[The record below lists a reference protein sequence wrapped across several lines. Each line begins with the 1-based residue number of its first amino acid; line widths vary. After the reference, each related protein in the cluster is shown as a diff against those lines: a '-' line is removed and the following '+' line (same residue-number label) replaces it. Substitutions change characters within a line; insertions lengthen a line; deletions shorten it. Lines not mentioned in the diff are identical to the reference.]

1 MTNLT
6 NLLNVTL
13 EDDNTATGGVSFP
26 GQTVRDF
33 LEETGI
39 SEDTSIKELNEA
51 LEQCGIK
58 PLQTTLD
65 KVIDGLYAG
74 ELNTVQK
81 DVLTWLAGSEAETL
95 EDAIN
100 LLENVQ
106 CENADVSHLVYNK
119 DISAW
124 VYEHEESILEIINGL
139 VGTDLHDLDEINW
152 AQHDDLASVL
162 TEWESGHDRYYL
174 WVDDTREEAEELAH
188 DDNEDW
194 EEMDEEEK
202 EDAINE
208 ALDVLFYQYDVFE
221 LTNTNKMELAWLAFE
236 YEAQNLAEELEGIR
250 EVIAGE

>member
-1 MTNLT
+1 MENTLT
-6 NLLNVTL
+6 KTI
-13 EDDNTATGGVSFP
+13 E
-26 GQTVRDF
+26 
-33 LEETGI
+33 
-39 SEDTSIKELNEA
+39 
-51 LEQCGIK
+51 
-58 PLQTTLD
+58 
-65 KVIDGLYAG
+65 GLFAG

-81 DVLTWLAGSEAETL
+81 DVLTWLVGTEAETL

-100 LLENVQ
+100 TLENVQ

-119 DISAW
+119 DISVW
-124 VYEHEESILEIINGL
+124 VYEHEESIIEIINGL

-162 TEWESGHDRYYL
+162 TEWESGQDRYDL
-174 WVDDTREEAEELAH
+174 WAEDTREEAEELAQ

-208 ALDVLFYQYDVFE
+208 ALDVLFYHYDVFE

-236 YEAQNLAEELEGIR
+236 YEAQNLAEQLEGIR
-250 EVIAGE
+250 EVVEGE